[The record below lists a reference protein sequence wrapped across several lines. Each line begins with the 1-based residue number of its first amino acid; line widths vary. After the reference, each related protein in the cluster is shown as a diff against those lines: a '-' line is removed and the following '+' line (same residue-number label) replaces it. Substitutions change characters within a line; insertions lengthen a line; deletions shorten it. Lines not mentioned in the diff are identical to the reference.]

1 MSEEARIPKWEYR
14 HDYLSK
20 IDLNELGQKG
30 WELCGFSG
38 SDYSLILKRQ
48 AGWIRVTERTHEPEQ
63 SNDYQQYNGYS
74 RSAKLNNDGSFLPG
88 PPLLF

>member
-14 HDYLSK
+14 LDYLSE

-30 WELCGFSG
+30 WEICGYDDG
-38 SDYSLILKRQ
+38 WKLLKRQ

-74 RSAKLNNDGSFLPG
+74 R
-88 PPLLF
+88 

>member
-30 WELCGFSG
+30 WELCGFTG
-38 SDYSLILKRQ
+38 SNYSVILKRQ

-63 SNDYQQYNGYS
+63 SNDSQQYNGYS
-74 RSAKLNNDGSFLPG
+74 R
-88 PPLLF
+88 

>member
-14 HDYLSK
+14 LNYLSE

-38 SDYSLILKRQ
+38 SNNRLILKRQ

-63 SNDYQQYNGYS
+63 NNNYQQDNGYS
-74 RSAKLNNDGSFLPG
+74 R
-88 PPLLF
+88 